1 MKNKKFLTETFTV
14 FLMVLLVLVS
24 VRDTAAQTDIAAVAK
39 RDAERDAKRVSK
51 LKWFASGFF
60 GSALP
65 CLSLFALLYG
75 DAHGVYIEDDI
86 PRVFGPDTLYMCC
99 TAGIGAGMLLPTGY
113 AIFHSPT
120 LPAEAFLGK
129 SPDYITAYTSVDT
142 FVDRRQA
149 QAQRAA
155 FSAMGCLTGI
165 SVGTLIL
172 STCLPES
179 YETEDKPF

>member
-1 MKNKKFLTETFTV
+1 MINKRFLTETFTV
-14 FLMVLLVLVS
+14 FLMVLLILVS
-24 VRDTAAQTDIAAVAK
+24 VGDTAAQTDIAAVAK

-129 SPDYITAYTSVDT
+129 SPDYIAAYTSVDT
-142 FVDRRQA
+142 LVDRRQA
-149 QAQRAA
+149 RAQRAA

>member
-1 MKNKKFLTETFTV
+1 MINKRFLTETFTV

-24 VRDTAAQTDIAAVAK
+24 VGDTAAQTDIASVAK
-39 RDAERDAKRVSK
+39 RDAERDAKKVSE

-65 CLSLFALLYG
+65 CLSLFALLYA
-75 DAHGVYIEDDI
+75 DAHGIYIEDDI
-86 PRVFGPDTLYMCC
+86 PRVFGPDTLYICC

-129 SPDYITAYTSVDT
+129 SSDYIAAYTSVY
-142 FVDRRQA
+142 RRQT
-149 QAQRAA
+149 QVQRTA
-155 FSAMGCLTGI
+155 FSAMGCLAGI

-172 STCLPES
+172 YTCLPES
-179 YETEDKPF
+179 YDEEDRD